1 LAKPPTL
8 SATRDRLIRQGL
20 KFSQLRLL
28 VALEETGQMSGA
40 AAQLAITQPA
50 ASRLMGELERMVE
63 ASLYTRHARGV
74 VLTETGRLFAGTAR
88 AILRQLD
95 ETQQSVGAFTRGAR
109 GLVRIGAVTGPALEI
124 VLPVIRDLRVTYPE
138 IEITVNVETSD
149 KLAESLLS
157 HDIDFYIGRLPDG
170 VDARAFQMQLI
181 GPEPVALMVQ
191 IDHPLT
197 RHEHVSLD
205 DCLAYDWVM
214 QPPGGLQRRTV
225 ETYLLEN
232 GYSIPDRV
240 LGTSSLLLTLALVAD
255 TNAVAPVARS
265 VGEFY
270 AEGSA
275 LGGNIRLLDV
285 AVDMAVSPYS
295 LVRPAEHD
303 MSPPV
308 ARVYDLVQASA
319 TRHASARPAAQD
331 QDRTR
336 RSPA

>member
-1 LAKPPTL
+1 MKTHAAV
-8 SATRDRLIRQGL
+8 SASRDKLIRQGL

-50 ASRLMGELERMVE
+50 ASRLMAELERMVD
-63 ASLYTRHARGV
+63 APLYTRYARGV
-74 VLTETGRLFAGTAR
+74 TLTQTGSLFAEAAR

-95 ETQQSVGAFTRGAR
+95 ETQDAAGAFTRGAR

-138 IEITVNVETSD
+138 IEINVNVETSD

-157 HDIDFYIGRLPDG
+157 HDLDFYIGRLPDG
-170 VDARAFQMQLI
+170 VNARAFRMQRV
-181 GPEPVALMVQ
+181 GPEPVALIVKSG
-191 IDHPLT
+191 HPLT
-197 RHEHVSLD
+197 QRAQVTLD
-205 DCLAYDWVM
+205 DCLNYDWVM

-232 GYSIPDRV
+232 GYRIPNRV

-255 TNAVAPVARS
+255 TNAVAPVSRS

-275 LGGNIRLLDV
+275 LGGNIRVLDV
-285 AVDMAVSPYS
+285 APNMAVSPYS
-295 LVRPAEHD
+295 LVRPAGHEL
-303 MSPPV
+303 SPPV

-319 TRHASARPAAQD
+319 ARHAG
-331 QDRTR
+331 
-336 RSPA
+336 